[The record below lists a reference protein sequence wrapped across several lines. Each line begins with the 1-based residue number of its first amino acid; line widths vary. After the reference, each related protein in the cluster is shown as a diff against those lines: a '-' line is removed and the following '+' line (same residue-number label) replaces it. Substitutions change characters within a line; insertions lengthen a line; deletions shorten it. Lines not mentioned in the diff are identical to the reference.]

1 MNMGQCA
8 YDNMCSSFSDF
19 GILGSYIAL
28 SMSLFLNCDS
38 ILFQFY
44 PDKIRIKCGESE
56 FVKNLYLLFFFYF
69 VYQKK
74 SLNFLHFFPL
84 KKSQF
89 LTQLEVCTRN
99 SQLKK
104 KDATISEN

>member
-28 SMSLFLNCDS
+28 SLSLFLNFDS

-44 PDKIRIKCGESE
+44 PDKIRTKCGESE
-56 FVKNLYLLFFFYF
+56 FVKNLYSLSFCTLFIKEDIKLLYILGSHHVYLFYVMKYF
-69 VYQKK
+69 SCLK
-74 SLNFLHFFPL
+74 NFH
-84 KKSQF
+84 F
-89 LTQLEVCTRN
+89 LTQLE
-99 SQLKK
+99 
-104 KDATISEN
+104 IH